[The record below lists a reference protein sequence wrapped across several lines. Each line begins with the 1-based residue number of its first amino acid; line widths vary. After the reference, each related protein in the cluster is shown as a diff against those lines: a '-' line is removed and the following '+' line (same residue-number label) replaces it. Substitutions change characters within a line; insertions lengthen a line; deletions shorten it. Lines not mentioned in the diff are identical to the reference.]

1 MTELVRYVRGFLALF
16 IIMLLLIQLVPEEGM
31 KKYIRFF
38 SQLVLSL
45 GFLYPLLSVF
55 YDSDAFLE
63 KIQYETFVESL
74 REVSEDTAKIEYM
87 QNDYYLEKY
96 EEAVEQDV
104 YRTAENYVEPY
115 GLTVGE
121 VQVTLSGEYEVVSLK
136 VSLKDEGEGDIEP
149 VSIALAEGKK
159 IGNES
164 VCEKLKVELETYYQ
178 LEGTE
183 AAVWYE
189 KN

>member
-1 MTELVRYVRGFLALF
+1 MVRYVRGFLALF
-16 IIMLLLIQLVPEEGM
+16 IIMLLLLQLVPEEGM

-38 SQLVLSL
+38 SRLVLSL

-55 YDSDAFLE
+55 CDSDAFLE
-63 KIQYETFVESL
+63 KIQYETFAESL
-74 REVSEDTAKIEYM
+74 REISADTAKLEYL

-121 VQVTLSGEYEVVSLK
+121 VEVTLSGGYEVETLK
-136 VSLKDEGEGDIEP
+136 VSLKDEGGR
-149 VSIALAEGKK
+149 SRAGKHRPGRGK
-159 IGNES
+159 EDRKRICLREIKGGIGNLLS
-164 VCEKLKVELETYYQ
+164 AGRH
-178 LEGTE
+178 EGSSL
-183 AAVWYE
+183 V
-189 KN
+189 

>member
-16 IIMLLLIQLVPEEGM
+16 IIMLLLLQLVPEEGM

-38 SQLVLSL
+38 SRLVLSL

-55 YDSDAFLE
+55 CDSDAFLE
-63 KIQYETFVESL
+63 KIQYETFAESL
-74 REVSEDTAKIEYM
+74 REISADTAKLEYL

-104 YRTAENYVEPY
+104 YRTADNYVEPY

-121 VQVTLSGEYEVVSLK
+121 VEVTLSSGYEVETLK
-136 VSLKDEGEGDIEP
+136 VSLKDEGEGEVEP

-164 VCEKLKVELETYYQ
+164 VCEKLKEELETCYQ
-178 LEGTE
+178 LGDTE

-189 KN
+189 EN

>member
-16 IIMLLLIQLVPEEGM
+16 IIMLLLLQLVPNEGM

-38 SQLVLSL
+38 SGLVLSL
-45 GFLYPLLSVF
+45 GFLYPLLSF
-55 YDSDAFLE
+55 FCDSDAFLE

-74 REVSEDTAKIEYM
+74 REISEDTARLEYM
-87 QNDYYLEKY
+87 HNDYYLEKY

-121 VQVTLSGEYEVVSLK
+121 VEVVLSKDYEVEALSVALK
-136 VSLKDEGEGDIEP
+136 EKTEGEIEP
-149 VSIALAEGKK
+149 VSVVIEEGKK

-164 VCEKLKVELETYYQ
+164 LCKKLKGELETYYR
-178 LEGTE
+178 LEETE
-183 AAVWYE
+183 ASVWYE
-189 KN
+189 GN

>member
-1 MTELVRYVRGFLALF
+1 MTELVRYVRGFLTLF
-16 IIMLLLIQLVPEEGM
+16 IIMVLLLQLVPGEGM

-45 GFLYPLLSVF
+45 GFLYPLLSF
-55 YDSDAFLE
+55 FCDSDAFLE
-63 KIQYETFVESL
+63 KIQYETFVENL
-74 REVSEDTAKIEYM
+74 REISDDTARLEYL

-96 EEAVEQDV
+96 EAAVEQDV

-121 VQVTLSGEYEVVSLK
+121 VEVALSGDYEVEALK
-136 VSLKDEGEGDIEP
+136 VALKEKTEGDIEP
-149 VSIALAEGKK
+149 VSIVLEEGKK

-164 VCEKLKVELETYYQ
+164 VCKKLKAELETYYQ

-183 AAVWYE
+183 AAVCYE
-189 KN
+189 GD

>member
-1 MTELVRYVRGFLALF
+1 MAEIVRYVRGFLALF
-16 IIMLLLIQLVPEEGM
+16 IILLLLIQLVPEKGM

-55 YDSDAFLE
+55 CDSDAFLE

-74 REVSEDTAKIEYM
+74 REVSEDTAKLEYM

-115 GLTVGE
+115 GLAVGKVE
-121 VQVTLSGEYEVVSLK
+121 VTLSGEYEVETLNVSLRDK
-136 VSLKDEGEGDIEP
+136 SDGDIEP
-149 VSIALAEGKK
+149 VSIALEEGKK

-164 VCEKLKVELETYYQ
+164 VCKKLKGELEAYYQ
-178 LEGTE
+178 LEDTE

-189 KN
+189 GR